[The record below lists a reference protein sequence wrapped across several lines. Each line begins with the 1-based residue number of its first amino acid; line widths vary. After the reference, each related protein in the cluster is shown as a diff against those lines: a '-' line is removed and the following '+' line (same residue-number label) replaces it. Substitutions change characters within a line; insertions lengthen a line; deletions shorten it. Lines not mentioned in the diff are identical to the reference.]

1 MQSETATLRG
11 DLRRLADNLRWT
23 FRPSVA
29 ALFARLDGDRWEA
42 LGHDARAL
50 LACLDDESLRAAD
63 VDSEVSAAVADLDAY
78 LADPN
83 TWSSQNAPAL
93 THEHPVLYLS
103 MEFGLHES
111 LPIYSGGL
119 GVLAGDHLKSAS
131 DLGVPLVGVGFLY
144 REGYFTQLL
153 DENGWQ
159 REEHPTLD
167 PDAMPV
173 TAVLGSDGEP
183 LEVQVEFRSG
193 NLHARV
199 WEARVGR
206 IRLLLL
212 DTDVASNSDDDKKL
226 TSRLYGGDKRTRVRQ
241 EVLLGVGGVRVA
253 AALGIEPGV
262 LHLNEGHCAFAIL
275 EAARRRVDDGA
286 AFDDALETVA
296 RRTVFTTHTPVPAG
310 HDRFEP
316 ALVEE
321 HLGPMRD
328 ALGLT
333 EAGLLGLG
341 RVDPAANDET
351 FCMTVLALKGS
362 RRANGVS
369 KLHGEVSREMWQG
382 LYPGG
387 ATGEVPIGHITNG
400 VHLPTWLS
408 PTLYPIYDAGCS
420 DGWFDAG
427 DRRFAD
433 PEAIDEQALWSARR
447 AAKAQLVETMRR
459 LAPAQAERRG
469 ESAEIVEA
477 LRGAL
482 DEDALLIGFARR
494 FATYKRAALVLS
506 DLDTLDALINDAERP
521 IRMVFAGKAHPRD
534 EGGKALL
541 QAVHRASRD
550 PRFLGKIILLEGYD
564 MGVARH
570 LVAGVDVWL
579 NNPRR
584 PMEASG
590 TSGEKVAMNGGLN
603 LSILDGW
610 WAEGYNG
617 NNGFKIGDE
626 QVDDDP
632 AVQDARDAKGLLE
645 AMRTEVAS
653 LYYDRDG
660 DLPRGWLA
668 KVRDCLAT
676 LSHVYDSDRM
686 VADYVRDYY
695 LGAAKDG
702 SA

>member
-1 MQSETATLRG
+1 M
-11 DLRRLADNLRWT
+11 
-23 FRPSVA
+23 
-29 ALFARLDGDRWEA
+29 
-42 LGHDARAL
+42 
-50 LACLDDESLRAAD
+50 AAD
-63 VDSEVSAAVADLDAY
+63 IRSEVSAAVADLDAY
-78 LADPN
+78 LADPV

-93 THEHPVLYLS
+93 TRERPVLYLS

-131 DLGVPLVGVGFLY
+131 ELGVPLVGVGFLY

-153 DENGWQ
+153 DGEGWQ
-159 REEHPTLD
+159 REQHPTLD

-173 TAVLGSDGEP
+173 EAVLGDDGAP
-183 LEVQVEFRSG
+183 LVVQVEFRSG
-193 NLHARV
+193 NLAARV

-206 IRLLLL
+206 VRLLLL
-212 DTDVASNSDDDKKL
+212 DTDVEANNDEDKKL
-226 TSRLYGGDKRTRVRQ
+226 TSRLYGGDRRTRVRQ
-241 EVLLGVGGVRVA
+241 EVLLGVGGMRVA
-253 AALGIEPGV
+253 AALGIEPSV

-275 EAARRRVDDGA
+275 EAARRRVQNGA
-286 AFDDALETVA
+286 AFDDALDTVA
-296 RRTVFTTHTPVPAG
+296 QSTVFTTHTPVPAG
-310 HDRFEP
+310 HDRFDA
-316 ALVEE
+316 ALLEE

-328 ALGLT
+328 ALGLS
-333 EAGLLGLG
+333 EAGMLGLG
-341 RVDPAANDET
+341 RVNPAADDET

-369 KLHGEVSREMWQG
+369 KLHGEVSREMWQS
-382 LYPGG
+382 LFPEGG
-387 ATGEVPIGHITNG
+387 VSDVPIGHITNG

-408 PTLYPIYDAGCS
+408 PALYSIYDAGCPE
-420 DGWFDAG
+420 GWLDAG

-433 PEAIDEQALWSARR
+433 PDAIDDAALWSARKV
-447 AAKAQLVETMRR
+447 AKAQLVAEVRR

-469 ESAEIVEA
+469 ESPEIVAA
-477 LRGAL
+477 LRNAL
-482 DEDALLIGFARR
+482 DDDALLVGFARR
-494 FATYKRAALVLS
+494 FATYKRAALVLH
-506 DLDTLDALINDAERP
+506 DLDTLDTLINDPKRP
-521 IRMVFAGKAHPRD
+521 ICMVFAGKAHPRD

-564 MGVARH
+564 MGVARY

-617 NNGFKIGDE
+617 NNGFAIGDE

-632 AVQDARDAKGLLE
+632 AVQDARDGKGLLE
-645 AMRTEVAS
+645 AMRNEVAS
-653 LYYDRDG
+653 LYYEREG
-660 DLPRGWLA
+660 ELPRGWLK
-668 KVRDCLAT
+668 KVRNCLAT

-686 VADYVRDYY
+686 VADYVLDYY
-695 LGAAKDG
+695 VGAANDR
-702 SA
+702 SAS